1 MSTKNFSPIGS
12 AGLAAIGDI
21 YTNVLYYNDNNN
33 NELGEVPRQAGSVE
47 EYDGTPGKCCRSSS
61 FKKISYD
68 KVRCSGAHK
77 MLEYVHTVKF

>member
-1 MSTKNFSPIGS
+1 M
-12 AGLAAIGDI
+12 
-21 YTNVLYYNDNNN
+21 YYNDNNN

-68 KVRCSGAHK
+68 KVRFSRTHK